1 MNDYDLLS
9 SDMSKPPFEKLK
21 RHLPSSS
28 NLTLNNN
35 AILTSTLGK
44 LLVRV
49 SVSSKYKLPVSSS
62 NWKSM

>member
-1 MNDYDLLS
+1 MNDYDLHT
-9 SDMSKPPFEKLK
+9 SDMSKPPAFEKIR

-35 AILTSTLGK
+35 TILTSTLGK

-49 SVSSKYKLPVSSS
+49 SVSSKYKLPVST
-62 NWKSM
+62 NN